1 MMGRPEVDPRISLL
15 VVEDHPAIAQGIG
28 ALLSDEPD
36 IDVRV
41 ATNATA
47 AAAILER
54 DVPRVALC
62 DIMLGGVESG
72 FELLRRF
79 GGEGR
84 TAFVMFS
91 AYGFPGFYAR
101 AVQDGAVGYV
111 PKTASA
117 DVILAAIRRA
127 AGSHPSPAPETLR
140 RARSAIATPSAR
152 ELDVLGLVAEGRTNR
167 EIGDGLRLS
176 VKTVESLLRR
186 LFDRYGVSSR
196 TELVALARH
205 EGWLGTDA

>member
-1 MMGRPEVDPRISLL
+1 MDPTDAGPRISLL
-15 VVEDHPAIAQGIG
+15 VVEDHPAIAQGIA

-41 ATNATA
+41 VNDATA
-47 AAAILER
+47 AASILER

-62 DIMLGGVESG
+62 DIMLGGQESG
-72 FELLRRF
+72 FDLLGRF

-101 AVQDGAVGYV
+101 AVQGGAAAYV
-111 PKTASA
+111 SKTASA
-117 DVILAAIRRA
+117 DAILAAIRKA
-127 AGSHPSPAPETLR
+127 AGDHPSPAPETLQ
-140 RARSAIATPSAR
+140 RARSAITQPSAR
-152 ELDVLGLVAEGRTNR
+152 ELGVLSLVAAGRTNR
-167 EIGDGLRLS
+167 EIGDGLHLS
-176 VKTVESLLRR
+176 VKTVESTLRR
-186 LFDRYGVSSR
+186 VFDRYDVSSR

-205 EGWLGTDA
+205 EGWLITDA

>member
-1 MMGRPEVDPRISLL
+1 MGPSEAGARISVL
-15 VVEDHPAIAQGIG
+15 VVEDHPAIAQGIA

-41 ATNATA
+41 VTNVAS
-47 AAAILER
+47 AAAILEG

-62 DIMLGGVESG
+62 DIMLGGLESG
-72 FELLRRF
+72 FDLLRRF

-101 AVQDGAVGYV
+101 AVQGGAAGYIS
-111 PKTASA
+111 KTASV

-127 AGSHPSPAPETLR
+127 AGAHPSPAPETLR
-140 RARSAIATPSAR
+140 RARSAVARPSAR
-152 ELDVLGLVAEGRTNR
+152 ELQVLSVVAAGRTNR
-167 EIGDGLRLS
+167 DVGDGLNVS

-186 LFDRYGVSSR
+186 LFDRYDVSSR

-205 EGWLGTDA
+205 EGWLITDS

>member
-1 MMGRPEVDPRISLL
+1 MGQSEVDPRISLL

-28 ALLSDEPD
+28 ALLSDELD

-41 ATNATA
+41 VTDVTA

-62 DIMLGGVESG
+62 DIMLGGLESG
-72 FELLRRF
+72 FDLLRRF

-101 AVQDGAVGYV
+101 AVQGGAAGYV
-111 PKTASA
+111 SKTASA

-127 AGSHPSPAPETLR
+127 ADGHPSPAPEALR
-140 RARSAIATPSAR
+140 RARSAIAQPSPR
-152 ELDVLGLVAEGRTNR
+152 ELDVLGLVAAGRTNR
-167 EIGDGLRLS
+167 EVGDGLHLS

-186 LFDRYGVSSR
+186 LFDRYDVSSR

-205 EGWLGTDA
+205 QGWLMADG